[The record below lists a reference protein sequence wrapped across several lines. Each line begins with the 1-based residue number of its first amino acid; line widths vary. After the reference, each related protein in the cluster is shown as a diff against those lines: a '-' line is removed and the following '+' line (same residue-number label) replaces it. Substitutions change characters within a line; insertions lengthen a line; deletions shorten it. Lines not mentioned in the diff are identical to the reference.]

1 MKTATINLK
10 VLAALSLCAST
21 EETRYYLRGV
31 CVEIAPRHVT
41 YAATDGHVLV
51 AHREELAYDAPDNEM
66 LGSFIIPTA
75 ACTKFKFKKGASTV
89 GTIMGDAEHLI
100 IGYGGENIGFKFKP
114 VDGTFP
120 EWRRVVPALPP
131 DQPKPAQ
138 FSTHNV
144 SRLANVGTQ
153 LGYGAM
159 CIHHN
164 GGNPALVDWKGNTDT
179 VAAIMPYR
187 VALEPKHPAWFVR

>member
-21 EETRYYLRGV
+21 EKTRYYLCGV
-31 CVEIAPRHVT
+31 CVEIAPRHIT
-41 YAATDGHVLV
+41 YVATDGHLLA
-51 AHREELAYDAPDNEM
+51 AHREELADDAPDNEL

-75 ACTKFKFKKGASTV
+75 MCTKFKLKKGASTV
-89 GTIMGDAEHLI
+89 GTIMPDAEHLTI
-100 IGYGGENIGFKFKP
+100 AYGAERIGFTP
-114 VDGTFP
+114 VDGPFP
-120 EWRRVVPALPP
+120 DWRRVVPALPTGET
-131 DQPKPAQ
+131 KTAQ
-138 FSTHNV
+138 FSAHNV

-159 CIHHN
+159 YIHHD
-164 GGNPALVDWKGNTDT
+164 GNSPTLVDWLDNTDT
-179 VAAIMPYR
+179 VAVIMPHR

>member
-21 EETRYYLRGV
+21 DTRRHYLCGV

-41 YAATDGHVLV
+41 YIATDGHVLA
-51 AHREELAYDAPDNEM
+51 AHREELAADAPDNEM

-75 ACTKFKFKKGASTV
+75 ACAKFKLKRGASTV
-89 GTIMGDAEHLI
+89 GTIMPDAEYLI
-100 IGYGGENIGFKFKP
+100 IAYGAERIGFTP

-120 EWRRVVPALPP
+120 DWRRVVPALPTGET
-131 DQPKPAQ
+131 KPAQ
-138 FSTHNV
+138 FLASNV
-144 SRLANVGTQ
+144 SRLADVGTK

-159 CIHHN
+159 CIHHD
-164 GGNPALVDWKGNTDT
+164 GNSPALVDWQGNTDT
-179 VAAIMPYR
+179 VAVIMPYR
-187 VALEPKHPAWFVR
+187 IAIEPKHPAWFVR

>member
-21 EETRYYLRGV
+21 EKTRYYLCGV

-41 YAATDGHVLV
+41 YAATDGHVLA
-51 AHREELAYDAPDNEM
+51 AHREELADDAADNEL

-75 ACTKFKFKKGASTV
+75 MCAKFKLKKGASTV
-89 GTIMGDAEHLI
+89 GTIMPDAEYLI
-100 IGYGGENIGFKFKP
+100 IGYVGERIGFTP

-120 EWRRVVPALPP
+120 DWRRAVPALPTGET
-131 DQPKPAQ
+131 KTAQ
-138 FSTHNV
+138 FWAHNV
-144 SRLANVGTQ
+144 SRLASVGTQ

-159 CIHHN
+159 CIHHD
-164 GGNPALVDWKGNTDT
+164 GENPALVDWRGNTDT
-179 VAAIMPYR
+179 VAVIMPNC
-187 VALEPKHPAWFVR
+187 VDLEPKHPAWFVR

>member
-31 CVEIAPRHVT
+31 YVEIAPRHVT
-41 YAATDGHVLV
+41 YAATDGHVLA
-51 AHREELAYDAPDNEM
+51 AHREELADDAPDNEL

-75 ACTKFKFKKGASTV
+75 MCTKFKFKRGASTV
-89 GTIMGDAEHLI
+89 GTIMPDAEYLI
-100 IGYGGENIGFKFKP
+100 IAYGAERIGFAP

-120 EWRRVVPALPP
+120 EWRRVVPALPTGET
-131 DQPKPAQ
+131 KAAQ
-138 FSTHNV
+138 FLPSNV

-164 GGNPALVDWKGNTDT
+164 GYNNTLVDWQGNTDT
-179 VAAIMPYR
+179 VAVIAPHL
-187 VALEPKHPAWFVR
+187 VDLAPKHPAWFVR

>member
-21 EETRYYLRGV
+21 EKIRYYLCGV

-41 YAATDGHVLV
+41 YAATDGQVLV
-51 AHREELAYDAPDNEM
+51 AHREELADDTPDNEM

-75 ACTKFKFKKGASTV
+75 ACTKFKLKKRASTV
-89 GTIMGDAEHLI
+89 GTIMPDAEHLI
-100 IGYGGENIGFKFKP
+100 IGYGGERIGFTP

-120 EWRRVVPALPP
+120 DWRRIVPALPTGETR
-131 DQPKPAQ
+131 PAQ
-138 FSTHNV
+138 FLSSNV

-164 GGNPALVDWKGNTDT
+164 GENPTLVDWQGNTDT
-179 VAAIMPYR
+179 VAVIGPYR

>member
-21 EETRYYLRGV
+21 EKTRYYLCGV

-41 YAATDGHVLV
+41 YAATDGHVMA
-51 AHREELAYDAPDNEM
+51 AHREEMADDAPDNEL

-75 ACTKFKFKKGASTV
+75 MCNKFKLKRGASTV
-89 GTIMGDAEHLI
+89 GTIMGDAERLT
-100 IGYGGENIGFKFKP
+100 IGYGGESIGFKP
-114 VDGTFP
+114 VDCTFP
-120 EWRRVVPALPP
+120 DWRRIVPALPTGET
-131 DQPKPAQ
+131 KPAQ
-138 FSTHNV
+138 FSAHNV
-144 SRLANVGTQ
+144 SRLADVGAR

-164 GGNPALVDWKGNTDT
+164 GYNPTLVDWHGNTDT

>member
-10 VLAALSLCAST
+10 VLAALSLCAAT
-21 EETRYYLRGV
+21 EKIRYYLCGV

-41 YAATDGHVLV
+41 YVATDGGVLA
-51 AHREELAYDAPDNEM
+51 AHREELADDAPDNEL

-75 ACTKFKFKKGASTV
+75 ACTKFKLKKRASTV
-89 GTIMGDAEHLI
+89 GTIMPDAEDLI
-100 IGYGGENIGFKFKP
+100 IAYGGENIGFRFKP

-120 EWRRVVPALPP
+120 DWRRVVPALPP

-138 FSTHNV
+138 FSAHNV

-153 LGYGAM
+153 LGYLAM

-164 GGNPALVDWKGNTDT
+164 GGNPTLVDWQGNTDT
-179 VAAIMPYR
+179 VAVIGPYR

>member
-21 EETRYYLRGV
+21 DKARYYLHGV

-41 YAATDGHVLV
+41 YAATDGGVLV
-51 AHREELAYDAPDNEM
+51 AHREELAADAPDNEM

-75 ACTKFKFKKGASTV
+75 MCAKFKPKKGASTV
-89 GTIMGDAEHLI
+89 GTIMPDAEYLI
-100 IGYGGENIGFKFKP
+100 IAYGAERIGFTP

-120 EWRRVVPALPP
+120 DWRRVVPALPTGET
-131 DQPKPAQ
+131 KPAQ
-138 FSTHNV
+138 FSPSNV
-144 SRLANVGTQ
+144 SRLADVGAR
-153 LGYGAM
+153 LGYGAV
-159 CIHHN
+159 CIHHDGSN
-164 GGNPALVDWKGNTDT
+164 FALVDWKGNTDT
-179 VAAIMPYR
+179 VAVIGPYR